1 MDRHARQVLLA
12 DVGPTGQRRI
22 AGAIADVRS
31 VGLAGEVAAR
41 YLAGAGVGL
50 LRVRE
55 PALVA
60 AAAEVDPSVRAEL
73 VAELAEGAPAP
84 SPPGGFHDAA
94 AGDVARGA
102 LEALALLRR
111 ALEGAT

>member
-12 DVGPTGQRRI
+12 DVGPAGQRRI
-22 AGAIADVRS
+22 AGAVADVRS
-31 VGLAGEVAAR
+31 GGLAGEVAVR
-41 YLAGAGVGL
+41 YLAGAGMGL

-73 VAELAEGAPAP
+73 VAEPVEGPAASLA
-84 SPPGGFHDAA
+84 FHDAA
-94 AGDVARGA
+94 AGEVARGA
-102 LEALALLRR
+102 LEALALLRG
-111 ALEGAT
+111 ALEGAS